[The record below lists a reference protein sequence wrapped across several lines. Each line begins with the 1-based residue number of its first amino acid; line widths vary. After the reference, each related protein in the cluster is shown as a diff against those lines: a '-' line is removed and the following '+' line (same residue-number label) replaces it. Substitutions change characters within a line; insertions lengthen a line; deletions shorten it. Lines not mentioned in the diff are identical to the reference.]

1 MSYISGGE
9 DGYCQDDNDR
19 YEAGDDY
26 HNDDGRYQE
35 LGMIITMI
43 MIIIRQ
49 CQRRSTGL
57 QGICHSCLSSFLL
70 RATSTMKRFS
80 NAIAIRMKLIY
91 LFLGGGGGGVG
102 YSGKIL
108 IKSHGNS
115 VTIVSQ
121 SVDHCIA
128 YFKLCKHFLLL

>member
-9 DGYCQDDNDR
+9 DGYCRDDNDR

-70 RATSTMKRFS
+70 RATSIMKRFPD
-80 NAIAIRMKLIY
+80 AIASPSLTWVKDAINRIGIY
-91 LFLGGGGGGVG
+91 GNFSHKGGRG
-102 YSGKIL
+102 L
-108 IKSHGNS
+108 PM
-115 VTIVSQ
+115 
-121 SVDHCIA
+121 
-128 YFKLCKHFLLL
+128 